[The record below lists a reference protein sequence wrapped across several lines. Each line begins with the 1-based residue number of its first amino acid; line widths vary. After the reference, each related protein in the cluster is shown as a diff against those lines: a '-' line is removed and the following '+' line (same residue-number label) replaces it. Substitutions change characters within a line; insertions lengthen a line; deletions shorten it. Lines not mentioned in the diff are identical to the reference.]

1 MGGNGLLS
9 IDLGLRGAVVGLSLL
24 IAGVLLRD
32 RGRSTVSR
40 LSAALLVSAA
50 ASAICSAPGF
60 PWPWQ
65 YWSLFLLALSCSGPV
80 IFWLWARATFDDDF
94 VLRPWHG
101 VLWAAIVGLQLFVSG
116 WSVKWPA
123 LGQPIDRVL
132 PFVYLGLAVLGVAQT
147 LATWR
152 VDLVAR
158 RLRLRP
164 VVLIGV
170 SAYIAASVFHSLWP
184 GPIASGS
191 FASGTSIWSVANAF
205 GLWVLLSLSGWSQFQ
220 AAGTQQASV
229 RVSAASDVLGDISSR
244 ASAGESKPAAI
255 DPELLRRLQQLM
267 TVERAYRREGLTIGL
282 LSAELGVPEYRLRQL
297 INEGLG
303 HRNFNA
309 FLNRYRIEEAKA
321 ALADPGQKDVPVL
334 TIAMDTGF
342 QSIGPFNRA
351 FKAATDADANR
362 IPASRGGEEC
372 IRLARPDRPFRNR
385 PARLRNR
392 PAEFRGW
399 QDRTGNF
406 E

>member
-1 MGGNGLLS
+1 
-9 IDLGLRGAVVGLSLL
+9 LL
-24 IAGVLLRD
+24 IAAVLLRD
-32 RGRSTVSR
+32 RGQSTVSR

-65 YWSLFLLALSCSGPV
+65 YWSLALLALSCGGPI

-94 VLRPWHG
+94 VLKWWHG
-101 VLWAAIVGLQLFVSG
+101 ALWAAIVGLQVFVSG

-132 PFVYLGLAVLGVAQT
+132 PFVYLGLALLGAAQT

-152 VDLVAR
+152 ADLVAR

-170 SAYIAASVFHSLWP
+170 STYIAANVFPSFWPATIVSGSV
-184 GPIASGS
+184 ASG
-191 FASGTSIWSVANAF
+191 ASVWSVANAF
-205 GLWVLLSLSGWSQFQ
+205 GLFLLISLSGWSQFQ
-220 AAGTQQASV
+220 AAGTQPVSV
-229 RVSAASDVLGDISSR
+229 RLPTTSDALGDVSSM
-244 ASAGESKPAAI
+244 ATKGESKPPAI
-255 DPELLRRLQQLM
+255 DPELLRPLQQLM

-303 HRNFNA
+303 YRNFNA
-309 FLNRYRIEEAKA
+309 FLNHYRIEEAKA
-321 ALADPGQKDVPVL
+321 ALADPEQKEVPVL

-342 QSIGPFNRA
+342 QSVGPFNRA
-351 FKAATDADANR
+351 FKAVTDLTPTEFR
-362 IPASRGGEEC
+362 
-372 IRLARPDRPFRNR
+372 RLALAKNASQPP
-385 PARLRNR
+385 
-392 PAEFRGW
+392 
-399 QDRTGNF
+399 
-406 E
+406 

>member
-1 MGGNGLLS
+1 VGSSGLLA
-9 IDLGLRGAVVGLSLL
+9 IDLGCRGAVVGLSLL

-32 RGRSTVSR
+32 RGHSTVSR

-65 YWSLFLLALSCSGPV
+65 YWSLALLALSCGGPV

-94 VLRPWHG
+94 VLQWWHG
-101 VLWAAIVGLQLFVSG
+101 ALWAAIVGLQLFVSG

-132 PFVYLGLAVLGVAQT
+132 PFVYLGLALLGAAQT

-152 VDLVAR
+152 ADLVAR

-170 SAYIAASVFHSLWP
+170 STYIAANVFPSFWP
-184 GPIASGS
+184 VVSGS
-191 FASGTSIWSVANAF
+191 MTSGASVWSVANAF
-205 GLWVLLSLSGWSQFQ
+205 GLFLLISLSGWSQFQ
-220 AAGTQQASV
+220 AAGTQPVSV
-229 RVSAASDVLGDISSR
+229 PLPTTGGVLDDISSM
-244 ASAGESKPAAI
+244 APEGESKLPAI
-255 DPELLRRLQQLM
+255 DPDLLRRLERLM
-267 TVERAYRREGLTIGL
+267 TVERVYRREGLTIGL

-303 HRNFNA
+303 YRNFNA
-309 FLNRYRIEEAKA
+309 FLNHYRIEEAKT
-321 ALADPGQKDVPVL
+321 ALADPGQKEVPVL

-342 QSIGPFNRA
+342 QSVGPFNRA
-351 FKAATDADANR
+351 FKAATDLT
-362 IPASRGGEEC
+362 PT
-372 IRLARPDRPFRNR
+372 
-385 PARLRNR
+385 
-392 PAEFRGW
+392 EFRRVALAKP
-399 QDRTGNF
+399 DNS
-406 E
+406 